1 MKQPFITNN
10 TINFPYNKTGIF
22 IIDIDLNSSNNVN
35 KILSYNKDFNF
46 TIKNNISKEISYI
59 NYNTIY
65 NIDVLK
71 NILENNSIIINW
83 TPAKLI
89 SKDISSTK
97 EFKIYMYKL
106 SDNSVIVKPAEK
118 YKCSIFEHI
127 FGFGFECENYDPN
140 KIIYIFIK

>member
-1 MKQPFITNN
+1 MQPFITNN
-10 TINFPYNKTGIF
+10 TIDFPYNKTGIF

-46 TIKNNISKEISYI
+46 TIKNNISNEISYI

-118 YKCSIFEHI
+118 CKCSLFEHI

>member
-1 MKQPFITNN
+1 MQPFITNN

-22 IIDIDLNSSNNVN
+22 IIDIDLNSSNNIN
-35 KILSYNKDFNF
+35 KILFYNKDFNF
-46 TIKNNISKEISYI
+46 TIKNKISKEISYI
-59 NYNTIY
+59 NYKTVY
-65 NIDVLK
+65 SIDVLK

-83 TPAKLI
+83 IQDKLI
-89 SKDISSTK
+89 CKDISSTK
-97 EFKIYMYKL
+97 EFNIYMYKL
-106 SDNSVIVKPAEK
+106 SDNSVIVKPAKK

>member
-1 MKQPFITNN
+1 MQPFITNN
-10 TINFPYNKTGIF
+10 TINFPSNKTGIF

-46 TIKNNISKEISYI
+46 TIKNKISKEISYI
-59 NYNTIY
+59 NYNTVY

-83 TPAKLI
+83 KPAKLI

-106 SDNSVIVKPAEK
+106 SDNSVIVKPLEK

-127 FGFGFECENYDPN
+127 FGFGFECENYDSN